1 MIIELLIKC
10 GAWTPGS
17 ELQGKTKLYNG
28 SRSTSDSAATYF
40 YDYLGQSR
48 LRPGLTWVSLVLRS
62 PVLMGGRNCVFWGGG
77 GRKEGKCGT
86 LFLFHAYL
94 SFSPY
99 NFDTIKTLL
108 NHVCIYMF
116 T

>member
-77 GRKEGKCGT
+77 RGRKGSVGPCFCSMLT
-86 LFLFHAYL
+86 YH
-94 SFSPY
+94 SHR
-99 NFDTIKTLL
+99 TILTLL
-108 NHVCIYMF
+108 KHY
-116 T
+116 

>member
-77 GRKEGKCGT
+77 GEEGREVWDLVFVPC
-86 LFLFHAYL
+86 
-94 SFSPY
+94 
-99 NFDTIKTLL
+99 LL
-108 NHVCIYMF
+108 IILTVQF
-116 T
+116 